1 MNCPNCHGRGRVV
14 GEAMFGQGKS
24 PPITLTEIGIC
35 PVCHGL
41 GVLHCCEG
49 DRPSVLV
56 VVAESVDTDV
66 DPNSGC

>member
-1 MNCPNCHGRGRVV
+1 M
-14 GEAMFGQGKS
+14 
-24 PPITLTEIGIC
+24 
-35 PVCHGL
+35 CHGL

-49 DRPSVLV
+49 DRPSVMV